1 MREDHVDSLPE
12 NIDDKYD
19 SGTGAA
25 AHLEKVDGK
34 ENKKETLQQIKRKK
48 SQTRKGRAKKK
59 LIERERIEG
68 WSDNDDYYDD
78 VDELY
83 DDNMDDDMEDDET
96 MDDDV
101 LSEKGLNDEETDSI
115 DSWKMTEKPLDES
128 EDFDDE
134 DDDDELK
141 EQEDLQEEI
150 KQLKGRYENSAIFS
164 GAFKLM

>member
-1 MREDHVDSLPE
+1 M
-12 NIDDKYD
+12 DDKYD

-25 AHLEKVDGK
+25 AHSERVDGK
-34 ENKKETLQQIKRKK
+34 ENKKETSQQIKRKK

-59 LIERERIEG
+59 LIERERIED

-83 DDNMDDDMEDDET
+83 DDDVDDDET

-134 DDDDELK
+134 YDDDKLK

-164 GAFKLM
+164 GACKLM

>member
-1 MREDHVDSLPE
+1 M
-12 NIDDKYD
+12 DDKYD

-25 AHLEKVDGK
+25 ARSARVDGK
-34 ENKKETLQQIKRKK
+34 ENKKETLQQSNRKK

-59 LIERERIEG
+59 LIEWEGIED

-83 DDNMDDDMEDDET
+83 DDDVDDGMEDDET

-128 EDFDDE
+128 EDFDRRNLLHRHQNHRCRNLDW
-134 DDDDELK
+134 DILDPLCRRSLHYCSHSR
-141 EQEDLQEEI
+141 Q
-150 KQLKGRYENSAIFS
+150 
-164 GAFKLM
+164 

>member
-1 MREDHVDSLPE
+1 M
-12 NIDDKYD
+12 DDKYD

-25 AHLEKVDGK
+25 ARSARVDGK
-34 ENKKETLQQIKRKK
+34 ENKKETLQQSNRKK

-59 LIERERIEG
+59 LIEWEGIED

-134 DDDDELK
+134 DDDDEPK

-164 GAFKLM
+164 GACKLM

>member
-1 MREDHVDSLPE
+1 MELRYQSQNQTRKNVWTFWL
-12 NIDDKYD
+12 NI
-19 SGTGAA
+19 
-25 AHLEKVDGK
+25 V
-34 ENKKETLQQIKRKK
+34 LQPLLNRNRKK
-48 SQTRKGRAKKK
+48 SQTRKVRAKKK
-59 LIERERIEG
+59 LIERERIED

-83 DDNMDDDMEDDET
+83 DDDVDDDMEDDET

-134 DDDDELK
+134 YDDDELK

-164 GAFKLM
+164 GMFKLM